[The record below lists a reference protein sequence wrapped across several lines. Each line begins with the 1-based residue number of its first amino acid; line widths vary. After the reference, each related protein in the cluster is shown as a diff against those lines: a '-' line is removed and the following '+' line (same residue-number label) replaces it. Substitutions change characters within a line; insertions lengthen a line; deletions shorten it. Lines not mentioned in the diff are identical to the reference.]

1 MTPKE
6 VWHRQVDEIAADYL
20 ETALRRGRPMT
31 VVLHLDAEGNVTPA
45 TMKQEI
51 ESAQRLERVKV

>member
-20 ETALRRGRPMT
+20 ETALRRRRPMT
-31 VVLHLDAEGNVTPA
+31 VVLRLDESGNVLAAKMT
-45 TMKQEI
+45 QEI
-51 ESAQRLERVKV
+51 EEAQRMERVKV